1 MKGLKQLHNNC
12 YALRL
17 LILFPLQTYRN
28 INTGEKHPGKEN
40 AKNVLSS
47 YGLCF
52 FNKSLYYELLNLSR
66 AFLNSQI
73 FEICKVTPSLALIP
87 TT

>member
-17 LILFPLQTYRN
+17 LILFPLQTYRK

-40 AKNVLSS
+40 AKKIVSS

-52 FNKSLYYELLNLSR
+52 FNKICQVCTMRYL
-66 AFLNSQI
+66 I
-73 FEICKVTPSLALIP
+73 FQEPF
-87 TT
+87 